1 MPSKSLIDEMIAQAK
16 ISKKHTDKQQKVVE
30 AAIKI
35 FAEKGFANTSTS
47 EIAEEAGVA
56 EATIFR
62 HYGTKENLLLSIT
75 LPFLKDLI
83 PRMAEEL
90 FTELMAQN
98 PATFE
103 QFIRGLLKNRIEFI
117 KENKEL
123 FKILVKEVMY
133 REEFKLELKPL
144 VSEILVHHFIK
155 IIEEFKESGELIE
168 KPSPII
174 LRMFVTFLFGYI
186 TSRFIILTD
195 NFVMDEEAEL
205 DEVIDFI
212 MNGLKK

>member
-1 MPSKSLIDEMIAQAK
+1 MPSKNLIDEMIAQAK

-90 FTELMAQN
+90 FTELMALN
-98 PATFE
+98 PGTFE

-155 IIEEFKESGELIE
+155 IIEEFKERGELIE

-186 TSRFIILTD
+186 TSRFILLTD

>member
-1 MPSKSLIDEMIAQAK
+1 MPSKNLIDEMIAQAK

-155 IIEEFKESGELIE
+155 IIEEFKERGELIE

>member
-1 MPSKSLIDEMIAQAK
+1 MVVVPSAK
-16 ISKKHTDKQQKVVE
+16 T

-98 PATFE
+98 PGTFE

-117 KENKEL
+117 KENNL
-123 FKILVKEVMY
+123 TTA
-133 REEFKLELKPL
+133 REIQNALKDVFASTLEEML
-144 VSEILVHHFIK
+144 
-155 IIEEFKESGELIE
+155 
-168 KPSPII
+168 
-174 LRMFVTFLFGYI
+174 
-186 TSRFIILTD
+186 
-195 NFVMDEEAEL
+195 EAEL
-205 DEVIDFI
+205 EDHLGYSRYDYKNKETKNSRNGSCTFIHDFPGKTKAQFNDPI
-212 MNGLKK
+212 RIEMDTIRGIG